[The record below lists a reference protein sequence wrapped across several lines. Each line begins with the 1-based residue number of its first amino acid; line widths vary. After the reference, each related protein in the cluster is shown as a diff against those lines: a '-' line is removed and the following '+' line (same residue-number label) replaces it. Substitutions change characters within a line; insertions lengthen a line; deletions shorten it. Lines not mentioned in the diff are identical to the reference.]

1 MPTDGPSWDDLRVLL
16 TVHREKSF
24 LAAGKAL
31 GVATSTIARRI
42 EALERALGRTLVH
55 RGNTGV
61 QVDAEALGLVG
72 LGEDLELGLEALRR
86 DVRDATVAGTVR
98 VSVSEGFV
106 RTTTRVLARLR
117 VKHPALL
124 LELASESR
132 LVDLARREADVG
144 IRVARTGSATLVEKP
159 MGRAHVA
166 LFASRSYVERRLPGA
181 RLGRDAASRHDWV
194 GFDRGLE
201 RLPPEQ
207 WLRAYGATRFVFRSS
222 SITAIEEAVLAG
234 LGIGLL
240 SEAQAQGLDGLVRLE
255 TDERPPSVDV
265 YLVFH
270 RDAKKTPR
278 VRVVVRELEAE
289 LRRHLG

>member
-1 MPTDGPSWDDLRVLL
+1 MPTDGPSWDDLRILL

-31 GVATSTIARRI
+31 GVATSTVARRV
-42 EALERALGRTLVH
+42 EALERALGRPLVH

-72 LGEDLELGLEALRR
+72 LGENLELGLEALRR
-86 DVRDATVAGTVR
+86 DARDATVAGIVR

-106 RTTTRVLARLR
+106 RPTTRVLARLR

-132 LVDLARREADVG
+132 QIDLARREADVG

-166 LFASRSYVERRLPGA
+166 LFASRSYVERRLPKA
-181 RLGRDAASRHDWV
+181 RLDRDAASRHDWV

-201 RLPPEQ
+201 RLPQEQ
-207 WLRAYGATRFVFRSS
+207 WLRAYGATRFVFRSGS
-222 SITAIEEAVLAG
+222 SAAIEEAVLAG

-240 SEAQAQGLDGLVRLE
+240 GEAQALEFDGLVRLE
-255 TDERPPSVDV
+255 TDERPPSVEV
-265 YLVFH
+265 YLAFH
-270 RDAKKTPR
+270 RDARKTPR

-289 LRRHLG
+289 LRRRLG

>member
-1 MPTDGPSWDDLRVLL
+1 MPTDGPSWDDLRILL

-31 GVATSTIARRI
+31 GVATSTVARRV
-42 EALERALGRTLVH
+42 EALERALGRPLVH

-86 DVRDATVAGTVR
+86 DARDATVAGIVR

-106 RTTTRVLARLR
+106 RPTTRTLARLR

-124 LELASESR
+124 LEVASESR
-132 LVDLARREADVG
+132 LADLARREADVG
-144 IRVARTGSATLVEKP
+144 IRIARTGSATLVERP
-159 MGRAHVA
+159 MGRGHLA

-181 RLGRDAASRHDWV
+181 RLGRDAAGRHDWV
-194 GFDRGLE
+194 GFDRGSE
-201 RLPPEQ
+201 RWPTEQ

-222 SITAIEEAVLAG
+222 SFAAIEEAVLSG

-240 SEAQAQGLDGLVRLE
+240 GEAHGLALDGLVRLD
-255 TDERPPSVDV
+255 TDERPPSVEV
-265 YLVFH
+265 FLVFH
-270 RDAKKTPR
+270 RDAKNTPR

>member
-1 MPTDGPSWDDLRVLL
+1 MPTDGPSWDDLRILL

-31 GVATSTIARRI
+31 GVATSTVARRI
-42 EALERALGRTLVH
+42 EALERALGRPLVH

-61 QVDAEALGLVG
+61 RVDAEALGLVG
-72 LGEDLELGLEALRR
+72 LGENLELGLEALRR
-86 DVRDATVAGTVR
+86 DGRDAAVAGVVR

-106 RTTTRVLARLR
+106 RQTTRVLARLR

-124 LELASESR
+124 LELSSESR
-132 LVDLARREADVG
+132 MVDLARREADVG
-144 IRVARTGSATLVEKP
+144 IRIARTGSAALVERP

-166 LFASRSYVERRLPGA
+166 LFASRGYVERRLPGA
-181 RLGRDAASRHDWV
+181 RLDRDAASRHDWV

-201 RLPPEQ
+201 RLPQEQ

-240 SEAQAQGLDGLVRLE
+240 GEAQASGLDGLVRLE
-255 TDERPPSVDV
+255 ADERPPSAEV

>member
-24 LAAGKAL
+24 LAAGKKL

-42 EALERALGRTLVH
+42 EALERTLGRPLVH

-61 QVDAEALGLVG
+61 QVDAEALALVG
-72 LGEDLELGLEALRR
+72 LGENLELGLEALRR
-86 DVRDATVAGTVR
+86 DARDATVAGVVR

-106 RTTTRVLARLR
+106 RPMTRALARLR

-124 LELASESR
+124 LELSSESR
-132 LVDLARREADVG
+132 MADLARREADVG

-166 LFASRSYVERRLPGA
+166 LFASRGYVERRLPGA
-181 RLGRDAASRHDWV
+181 RLGRDAASLHDWV

-201 RLPPEQ
+201 RLPQEQ
-207 WLRAYGATRFVFRSS
+207 WLRAYGAARFVFRSS
-222 SITAIEEAVLAG
+222 SFAAIEEAVLAG

-240 SEAQAQGLDGLVRLE
+240 GEAQASGLDGLVRLE

-278 VRVVVRELEAE
+278 VRVVARELEAE

>member
-1 MPTDGPSWDDLRVLL
+1 MPTDGPSWDDLRILL

-31 GVATSTIARRI
+31 GVAASTVARRI
-42 EALERALGRTLVH
+42 EGLERKVGRPLVH

-61 QVDAEALGLVG
+61 QVDADALGLVG
-72 LGEDLELGLEALRR
+72 LGEDLELGLAALRR
-86 DVRDATVAGTVR
+86 DARDATVAGVVR

-106 RTTTRVLARLR
+106 RPTTRVLARLR

-132 LVDLARREADVG
+132 MADLARREADVG
-144 IRVARTGSATLVEKP
+144 IRISRSGSRTLVERP
-159 MGRAHVA
+159 MGRARVA

-181 RLGRDAASRHDWV
+181 RLGRDAAGRHDWV

-201 RLPPEQ
+201 RLPQEQ

-222 SITAIEEAVLAG
+222 SSAAIEEAVLSG
-234 LGIGLL
+234 LGVGLL
-240 SEAQAQGLDGLVRLE
+240 AEAQGLALDGLVRIE
-255 TDERPPSVDV
+255 ADEAPPSVE
-265 YLVFH
+265 VFLAFH
-270 RDAKKTPR
+270 ADARKTPR

>member
-1 MPTDGPSWDDLRVLL
+1 MPTDGPSWDDLRILL

-24 LAAGKAL
+24 LAAGKKL

-42 EALERALGRTLVH
+42 EALERALGRPLVH

-72 LGEDLELGLEALRR
+72 LGEDLELGLEALQR
-86 DVRDATVAGTVR
+86 DARDATVAGTVR
-98 VSVSEGFV
+98 VSVSEGLV
-106 RTTTRVLARLR
+106 RAMTRVLARLR

-124 LELASESR
+124 LELSSESR
-132 LVDLARREADVG
+132 LADLARREADVG
-144 IRVARTGSATLVEKP
+144 IRLARTGSATLVERP
-159 MGRAHVA
+159 MGRARVA

-201 RLPPEQ
+201 RLPQQQ
-207 WLRAYGATRFVFRSS
+207 WLLAYGAARFVFRSS
-222 SITAIEEAVLAG
+222 SITAIEEALLAG

-240 SEAQAQGLDGLVRLE
+240 GEAQGLGLDGLVRLE
-255 TDERPPSVDV
+255 TDEQPPSIEVF
-265 YLVFH
+265 LAFH

-278 VRVVVRELEAE
+278 VRVVVREIEDE
-289 LRRHLG
+289 LRRQLG